1 MKTQVSYKKNNTRR
15 LRRFNVVHYSIVI
28 WFFVC
33 VLAIVFTVIN
43 DFHDSKLAFQSA
55 NTQLVKQ
62 LSDRILIAETAL
74 EGFVANL
81 ENNELESDID
91 HRYLSQVSSNLLQ
104 RYPFLY
110 MFEVAE
116 RLQSSERKQF
126 EDRMQAIYPGF
137 YIRRFDYENTRQWY
151 PSEEKEVYY
160 PIIFQEPYFQDNRN
174 ILGLDL
180 LSSTMLVEAMVASRK
195 KGIAIA
201 SRPFTL
207 AENFKGYVIHR
218 AIKSS
223 HVDQPVGFNYH
234 YYGLLVIATDKLF
247 SFDKFERQPSYFS
260 VLNPSYEYASDDEAV
275 VFESGTRLDSE
286 TYSSVFPVLSFRKSL
301 SEQIPS
307 QPFLIES
314 HYQLTWR
321 DFSYEMIATI
331 LLAMLLVPLFAR
343 IYSKKFFY
351 EEISKIDDKD
361 ELYQLANF
369 DSLTGLPNRVRLF
382 DHVEILIAKG
392 ARKGEGFTLFF
403 IDLDNFKPI
412 NDEHGHAVGDYV
424 LHEFSLRLAEHIREN
439 ELLAR
444 LGGDEFV
451 LVVENEVN
459 QAMVEIIENRIKKLF
474 VDPVTYGPNKFYL
487 KFSIGSASY
496 PVDGKNIMSLLEK
509 ADQDMYTQKTGK
521 RNRLHIIS

>member
-1 MKTQVSYKKNNTRR
+1 MKIEVSNSNTRR
-15 LRRFNVVHYSIVI
+15 LRTFSFVRYSIVI
-28 WFFVC
+28 WFVIC
-33 VLAIVFTVIN
+33 VVAVVFTVIN
-43 DFHDSKLAFQSA
+43 DFHESKLSFQAS

-81 ENNELESDID
+81 ENDELEHDID

-110 MFEVAE
+110 MFEVAK
-116 RLQSSERKQF
+116 RLHKSERKQF
-126 EDRMQAIYPGF
+126 EEQIQTIYPGF
-137 YIRRFDYENTRQWY
+137 YIRRFDYEKTRQWY

-160 PIIFQEPYFQDNRN
+160 PIIFQEPHYQDNRN

-223 HVDQPVGFNYH
+223 HMDQPVGFNYH

-247 SFDKFERQPSYFS
+247 TLEKIERQPSYFS
-260 VLNPSYEYASDDEAV
+260 VLNPSYDYYSDDEAI
-275 VFESGTRLDSE
+275 VFESGTMLNSE
-286 TYSSVFPVLSFRKSL
+286 TYSSIFPVLSFRKSL
-301 SEQIPS
+301 SGQIPS
-307 QPFLIES
+307 QPFIIES
-314 HYQLTWR
+314 QYQLTWR

-343 IYSKKFFY
+343 IYSKKFLY

-382 DHVEILIAKG
+382 DHVEMLIAKG
-392 ARKGEGFTLFF
+392 SRKGEGFTLFF

-412 NDEHGHAVGDYV
+412 NDEHGHVVGDYV

-444 LGGDEFV
+444 LGGDEFI

-459 QAMVEIIENRIKKLF
+459 HATVEIIENRIKKLF
-474 VDPVTYGPNKFYL
+474 VDPIIYGPNKFYL

-509 ADQDMYTQKTGK
+509 ADQDMYRQKTE
-521 RNRLHIIS
+521 